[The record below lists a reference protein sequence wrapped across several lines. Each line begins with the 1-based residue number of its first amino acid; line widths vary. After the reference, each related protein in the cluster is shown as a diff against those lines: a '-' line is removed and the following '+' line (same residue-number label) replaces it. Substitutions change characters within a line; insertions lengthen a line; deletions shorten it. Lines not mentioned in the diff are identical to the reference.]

1 MSENATDRSLERMR
15 DHLDLITSQY
25 ENLCYDMADL
35 EEDVNDSLDLD
46 RLFRNG
52 DFDQQ
57 ETEVTFSHFGLQ
69 LKNVSFALKSVA
81 ATLERRAESLKK
93 STSFDIEKSMH
104 TGETSS
110 GSHLSRERL
119 IIISFH

>member
-15 DHLDLITSQY
+15 DHLDLITSRY
-25 ENLCYDMADL
+25 ENICYDMADL
-35 EEDVNDSLDLD
+35 GEDVNDSLDLD

-93 STSFDIEKSMH
+93 STPFDIEKSMH

-110 GSHLSRERL
+110 RSHLSCERL
-119 IIISFH
+119 